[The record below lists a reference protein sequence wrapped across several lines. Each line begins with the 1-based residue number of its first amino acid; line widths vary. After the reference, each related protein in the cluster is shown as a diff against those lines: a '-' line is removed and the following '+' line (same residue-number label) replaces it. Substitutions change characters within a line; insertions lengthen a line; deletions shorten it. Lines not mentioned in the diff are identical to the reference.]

1 MPRTRTSK
9 PTDVPET
16 ILDQFAG
23 PARPMSHGEVEAITT
38 QFKKAMVE
46 RMLGGEL
53 THHVGY
59 PPGGE
64 KPPGISNQRNGTS
77 GKTVLTDDGPLT
89 LDGGPLGPPVSD
101 RRRVL
106 ATRLA
111 ARHPFF
117 AFPPAIRRVLYTT
130 HALES
135 AHAQL
140 RKILKTRG
148 HFSTDEAATKLIWLA
163 LRNITAGWW
172 KAANYWHLAMNQ
184 FAILYDDRFTR
195 PLA

>member
-9 PTDVPET
+9 PTDVLET

-111 ARHPFF
+111 PRHPVLRLP
-117 AFPPAIRRVLYTT
+117 AGGPPRALHDQCPGKCARAPAQDPQDPGPLPDRRGR
-130 HALES
+130 H
-135 AHAQL
+135 
-140 RKILKTRG
+140 
-148 HFSTDEAATKLIWLA
+148 
-163 LRNITAGWW
+163 
-172 KAANYWHLAMNQ
+172 
-184 FAILYDDRFTR
+184 
-195 PLA
+195 

>member
-9 PTDVPET
+9 PTDVLET

-111 ARHPFF
+111 ARHPVLRV
-117 AFPPAIRRVLYTT
+117 PP
-130 HALES
+130 
-135 AHAQL
+135 
-140 RKILKTRG
+140 G
-148 HFSTDEAATKLIWLA
+148 HPSRA
-163 LRNITAGWW
+163 
-172 KAANYWHLAMNQ
+172 
-184 FAILYDDRFTR
+184 LYDPCAGERPRAVAQDPQNSRPFSDRRGGHDADLAR
-195 PLA
+195 PA